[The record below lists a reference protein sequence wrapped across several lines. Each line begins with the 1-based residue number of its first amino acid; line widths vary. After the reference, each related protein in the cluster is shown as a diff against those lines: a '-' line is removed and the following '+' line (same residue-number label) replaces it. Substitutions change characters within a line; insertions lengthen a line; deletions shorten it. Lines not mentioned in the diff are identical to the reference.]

1 MQRITHIR
9 YSFLD
14 LPKAITTS
22 VFAFYN
28 TSFTYVYGHG
38 FDGSLRFSYVL
49 CYFFLCCIWFFFEV
63 VKYGYLFQSAV

>member
-22 VFAFYN
+22 VFCVSIIPLSLKFTVMDLTVLSDFPMCCAISFCVAF
-28 TSFTYVYGHG
+28 G
-38 FDGSLRFSYVL
+38 FL
-49 CYFFLCCIWFFFEV
+49 EV

>member
-22 VFAFYN
+22 VLR
-28 TSFTYVYGHG
+28 SIIPLSLKFTVM
-38 FDGSLRFSYVL
+38 DLTVL
-49 CYFFLCCIWFFFEV
+49 SDFPMCCAISFLCCIWFFFEV